1 MPTMPLR
8 PTTIRFAPDAM
19 QLVNEAAAELGEST
33 SQFVR
38 EAAMMRAMLTLKPST
53 DLHQLAEEIKQLARR
68 DD

>member
-1 MPTMPLR
+1 MNMALR

-19 QLVNEAAAELGEST
+19 SIVNQAAAEIGVSV

-38 EAAMMRAMLTLKPST
+38 EAAMMRAML
-53 DLHQLAEEIKQLARR
+53 LHTEGTRDFEKLAETLSQLARR